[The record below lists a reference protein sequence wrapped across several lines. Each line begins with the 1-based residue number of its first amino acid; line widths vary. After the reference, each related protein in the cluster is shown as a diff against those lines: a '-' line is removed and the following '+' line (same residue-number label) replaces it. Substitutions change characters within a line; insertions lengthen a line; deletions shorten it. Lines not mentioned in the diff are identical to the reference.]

1 VSSRRGITIASLG
14 LHDVGDETCLSFLM
28 TISTGSSR
36 TSEDKQQAILIWR
49 SVTEA
54 HGANMDVAGSDD
66 VRNLGVDEGC
76 VTALSLRACSST
88 KSGTVVVEELL
99 CEVAACNCYN
109 SCISSDVAIN
119 QVCASSSKGPDC
131 DKTCLLRATIIGS
144 SAVMLAG
151 KARKHLSS

>member
-14 LHDVGDETCLSFLM
+14 LHDVGDEACLSFLM

-66 VRNLGVDEGC
+66 VRILVW
-76 VTALSLRACSST
+76 T
-88 KSGTVVVEELL
+88 K
-99 CEVAACNCYN
+99 
-109 SCISSDVAIN
+109 
-119 QVCASSSKGPDC
+119 
-131 DKTCLLRATIIGS
+131 
-144 SAVMLAG
+144 AV
-151 KARKHLSS
+151 